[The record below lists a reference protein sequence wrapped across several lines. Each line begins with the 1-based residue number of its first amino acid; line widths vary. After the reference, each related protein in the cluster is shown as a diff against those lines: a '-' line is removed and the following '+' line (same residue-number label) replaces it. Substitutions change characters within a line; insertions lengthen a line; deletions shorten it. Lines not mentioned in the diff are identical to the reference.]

1 MTAIDIIGIAGAAG
15 VALYTL
21 FIALCRVQWGR
32 LPDTLA
38 TDPLSGSLTVSIV
51 VVARNEEA
59 TIGKL
64 ISDINVQTYPAHL
77 TEVILVDDRSDD
89 NTQSEAKT
97 VASKGAVSIRVIQ
110 LAMPAGSTGSRKKQ
124 AIKEAAALSG
134 SEVLLLTDADCRVS
148 PDWVASHVRYY
159 QQFPETQLVFGA
171 FCFEGSGWFSGLL
184 NLEAMSLSGVSA
196 VTNAM
201 QISTMCSGANLSYRR
216 QLVEQL
222 RPFERNRH
230 IASGDDEFM
239 LHAVQR
245 HFAGGT
251 RYNMFPAS
259 LVTTGRP
266 ASLAAL
272 YHQRRRWAGKWKAYE
287 TVWPGLLALVV
298 LAGNAGS
305 LVVMGTFAISQSPLW
320 LGLLLLK
327 WLAEFA
333 FCRQVG
339 RHFHVKGLL
348 RYFLV
353 MEIIYPFYAIFFG
366 IAANFGHYH
375 WKGRVY
381 P

>member
-1 MTAIDIIGIAGAAG
+1 MTAIDIIGIAGSAG

-21 FIALCRVQWGR
+21 FIVWCWVQWGR
-32 LPDTLA
+32 LPDTVA

-51 VVARNEEA
+51 IVARNEEA
-59 TIGKL
+59 TIGNL
-64 ISDINVQTYPAHL
+64 IGDINAQTYPARL
-77 TEVILVDDRSDD
+77 MEVILVDDGSDD
-89 NTQSEAKT
+89 NTVSEAEAA
-97 VASKGAVSIRVIQ
+97 ASKGTVPIRVIQ
-110 LAMPAGSTGSRKKQ
+110 LTMPVESTSSRKKQ

-148 PDWVASHVRYY
+148 PEWVASHVRYY
-159 QQFPETQLVFGA
+159 QQFPQTQLVFGA

-184 NLEAMSLSGVSA
+184 NMEAMSLSGVSA
-196 VTNAM
+196 VTNAV
-201 QISTMCSGANLSYRR
+201 QTPTMCSGANLSYRR
-216 QLVEQL
+216 HLVEQL
-222 RPFERNRH
+222 RPFESNRH

-239 LHAVQR
+239 LHAMQR

-251 RYNMFPAS
+251 IYNMSPAS
-259 LVTTGRP
+259 LVTTRRP
-266 ASLAAL
+266 VSLAAL

-298 LAGNAGS
+298 LAGNVGS
-305 LVVMGTFAISQSPLW
+305 LALMATFAISQSPLW
-320 LGLLLLK
+320 LGLLILK
-327 WLAEFA
+327 WLAEFV
-333 FCRQVG
+333 FCRRVG
-339 RHFHVKGLL
+339 SHFHLKGPLG
-348 RYFLV
+348 YFLV